1 MSEYTDYLIYRTDAQ
16 EVEDLRSEVTR
27 LAGSGIIITGPYP
40 DGAMGLQVL
49 EARLKEA
56 GPAWVA
62 LLTPTAFEALP
73 AEPLARVYVLE
84 DFASWRL
91 DVRCAGKVDVFQF
104 GTDDNYALEWFGYN
118 FSAPFV
124 TGAVEPA
131 TIDRLAGC
139 FALAPEALAPVLGYG
154 KVWDFLTLTGA
165 PSVQML
171 DQGIAL
177 YDLETADPALGKV
190 VFDWELW

>member
-16 EVEDLRSEVTR
+16 EVEVLRSEVAL
-27 LAGSGIIITGPYP
+27 LAGSGIIVT
-40 DGAMGLQVL
+40 DSVSDDAAAL
-49 EARLKEA
+49 ETLLKA
-56 GPAWVA
+56 PGPAWVA
-62 LLTPTAFEALP
+62 VLTPTPFKELRAD
-73 AEPLARVYVLE
+73 PLAWVYVLE

-91 DVRCAGKVDVFQF
+91 EMRCGGKVEVFQF
-104 GTDDNYALEWFGYN
+104 GTDDNYALEWFGEN
-118 FSAPFV
+118 FLAPFV

-139 FALAPEALAPVLGYG
+139 FDVSPEALQPMLAYG

-171 DQGIAL
+171 DQSIAL
-177 YDLETADPALGKV
+177 YDLEDAEPSDRKV
-190 VFDWELW
+190 FFDWELW

>member
-1 MSEYTDYLIYRTDAQ
+1 MSEYTDYFIYRTDAQ
-16 EVEDLRSEVTR
+16 EVEELRSEVADLVR
-27 LAGSGIIITGPYP
+27 SGMIISGPYS
-40 DGAMGLQVL
+40 DGTMGADALGAQL
-49 EARLKEA
+49 RQP

-62 LLTPTAFEALP
+62 LLTPTAFDK
-73 AEPLARVYVLE
+73 LAATPVAQIYVLE

-91 DVRCAGKVDVFQF
+91 DVRCENTVDVFQF

-124 TGAVEPA
+124 TGAIEPA
-131 TIDRLAGC
+131 TLDRLAGC
-139 FALAPEALAPVLGYG
+139 FAVPSEALGPVLAYG

-171 DQGIAL
+171 DQSIAL
-177 YDLETADPALGKV
+177 FDLEATAPAKV

>member
-16 EVEDLRSEVTR
+16 EVEELRSEVAA
-27 LAGSGIIITGPYP
+27 LAGSGIITIGAGPEGEVGP
-40 DGAMGLQVL
+40 QAM
-49 EARLKEA
+49 EALLKQP

-62 LLTPTAFEALP
+62 LLTPTAFEKLA
-73 AEPLARVYVLE
+73 AAPLARVYVLE

-91 DVRCAGKVDVFQF
+91 DVRCGDKVDVFQF

-118 FSAPFV
+118 FSAAFV

-131 TIDRLAGC
+131 TINRLAGC
-139 FALAPEALAPVLGYG
+139 FAVAPEALGQVLGYG

-177 YDLETADPALGKV
+177 YDLETADPAKV
-190 VFDWELW
+190 FFDWEL